1 MKDVISEIKSLME
14 EGKLTVGR
22 EETIKNLKSGK
33 AKKVF
38 VCSNPSKEIKDD
50 LEYYGKVAGVEII
63 HLNVPN
69 DELGTICR
77 KPFAIAVL
85 STT

>member
-1 MKDVISEIKSLME
+1 MKDAISEIKSLME
-14 EGKLTVGR
+14 QKKLTVGT
-22 EETIKNLKSGK
+22 EETIKNLKAGK

-38 VCSNPSKEIKDD
+38 VCSNPSRELKDD
-50 LEYYGKVAGVEII
+50 LDYYGKVSGVEII
-63 HLNVPN
+63 HLDIPN